1 VASLAKRG
9 IERMDRVRDVLETK
23 GHDVWT
29 ISPDASVFEALQLM
43 ANKGVGALVVLER
56 DNVVGIIS
64 ERDYAR
70 AVELRGKSSRETTV
84 GEIMT
89 RKVAY
94 VRPENTIEECMAV
107 MTHKRIRH
115 LPVLQ
120 GDRLAGV
127 ISIGDV
133 VKAIISEQQF
143 VIQQLENYIAGG

>member
-120 GDRLAGV
+120 GDRLTGV

>member
-1 VASLAKRG
+1 M
-9 IERMDRVRDVLETK
+9 ETVREVLNSK

-29 ISPDASVFEALQLM
+29 ISPDASVFDALEVM
-43 ANKGVGALVVLER
+43 ANRGVGALIVLEK
-56 DNVVGIIS
+56 DAVAGIIS

-70 AVELRGKSSRETTV
+70 SVELRGKSSRETPV
-84 GEIMT
+84 REIMT

-94 VRPENTIEECMAV
+94 VRPENSIEEAMSL

-115 LPVLQ
+115 LPVIE
-120 GDRLAGV
+120 GGRLIGV

-143 VIQQLENYIAGG
+143 VIQQLETYITGG

>member
-1 VASLAKRG
+1 MQT
-9 IERMDRVRDVLETK
+9 INDVLNSK

-29 ISPDASVFEALQLM
+29 ISPDASVFNALEVM
-43 ANKGVGALVVLER
+43 ATRRVGALIVLE
-56 DNVVGIIS
+56 DDTVTGIVS

-70 AVELRGKSSRETTV
+70 SVELRGKSSRETPIK
-84 GEIMT
+84 EIMT

-94 VRPENTIEECMAV
+94 VRPENSIEEAMAV

-115 LPVLQ
+115 LPVME
-120 GDRLAGV
+120 GGRLIGV

-143 VIQQLENYIAGG
+143 VIQQLESYIMGA